1 MLVIAPSS
9 WCGSTL
15 PSPRDWYRQWQE
27 SGLLSLIKINRW
39 LSTWG
44 NSNILPTLFLHCIC
58 AGLTFCLCPFY
69 QSPDFMVARGT
80 EEGGWASAMGILWA
94 ESSCVLS
101 FLHYFPN
108 LPLWILFLG
117 SKSLCEQECS
127 SLELKK
133 WTKDLKRHFSKED
146 FKITQKHTRRCT
158 ASLIMRETQIK
169 TSGSCNFSPT
179 GCWQFKEWTITS
191 VGEHAGKLESSFIV
205 SVCLVVSDS
214 SWPQGQ

>member
-1 MLVIAPSS
+1 MSSWDCVRRYFITGIYFLRWFCSQTSPPWLVIAPSN

-94 ESSCVLS
+94 ESSCSYCLS
-101 FLHYFPN
+101 FTTSQISLFEFYFWVQNLCVNKNALH
-108 LPLWILFLG
+108 L
-117 SKSLCEQECS
+117 S
-127 SLELKK
+127 
-133 WTKDLKRHFSKED
+133 
-146 FKITQKHTRRCT
+146 
-158 ASLIMRETQIK
+158 
-169 TSGSCNFSPT
+169 
-179 GCWQFKEWTITS
+179 
-191 VGEHAGKLESSFIV
+191 
-205 SVCLVVSDS
+205 
-214 SWPQGQ
+214 